1 MHVDLCTVHIIM
13 LQLVKDMILKLIVK
27 PTGDKTFSQ
36 DIVNVTNVLST
47 WHTWMNSFIVSWF
60 SDFNLLLKINSF

>member
-1 MHVDLCTVHIIM
+1 MHVDLCTKHVIM

-47 WHTWMNSFIVSWF
+47 WHTWMNSFHGSIILTYFW
-60 SDFNLLLKINSF
+60 K

>member
-1 MHVDLCTVHIIM
+1 MDVDLCTEHVIM

-27 PTGDKTFSQ
+27 PIGDKTFSQ

-47 WHTWMNSFIVSWF
+47 
-60 SDFNLLLKINSF
+60 